1 MAPELEEI
9 EVQILVALQE
19 NPRISISE
27 LSTKV
32 KASRP
37 TIIKT
42 LTAMMEE
49 NKLLI
54 SSGVNARTND
64 CRLANVGINV
74 STPAARSRIIDVLQ
88 KCPKVLN
95 IYRTTDQA
103 NLLITLCGV
112 DEKSITSTI
121 NCIGDLENVEVKY
134 SQSLGVP
141 LKDLIIPISVGD
153 NSRTACGRNCDECM
167 SRQNS
172 WCSGCYTFTE

>member
-95 IYRTTDQA
+95 ISRTTDQA

-121 NCIGDLENVEVKY
+121 NCIG
-134 SQSLGVP
+134 
-141 LKDLIIPISVGD
+141 
-153 NSRTACGRNCDECM
+153 
-167 SRQNS
+167 
-172 WCSGCYTFTE
+172 